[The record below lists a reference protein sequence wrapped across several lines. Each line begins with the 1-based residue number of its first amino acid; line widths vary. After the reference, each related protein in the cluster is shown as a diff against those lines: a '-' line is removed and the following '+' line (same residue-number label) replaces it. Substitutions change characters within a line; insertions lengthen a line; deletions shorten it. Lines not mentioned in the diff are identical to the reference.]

1 MGMVHR
7 FSCSGGIRGWNKVL
21 RVAWVVL
28 DLLYPITPTIGAHQR
43 GLPATI
49 LPDLPTSPVPRLT
62 HYPSTLSISPWG
74 CSMSS
79 RRRGGPLR
87 DEAQQPS
94 KTREPTAPKNDTW
107 PTEGSS
113 VVTMSFSRKVQAA
126 YVRQQ
131 RQDIR

>member
-1 MGMVHR
+1 
-7 FSCSGGIRGWNKVL
+7 
-21 RVAWVVL
+21 
-28 DLLYPITPTIGAHQR
+28 
-43 GLPATI
+43 
-49 LPDLPTSPVPRLT
+49 
-62 HYPSTLSISPWG
+62 
-74 CSMSS
+74 MSS

-131 RQDIR
+131 RQNIR